1 MRKIRCYIPNV
12 LLSFLLVF
20 LLLAAGLTAFVRTQV
35 LNADTFRVVTAQEG
49 LADKAYS
56 SLESYFRTRANST
69 GIPAEVYTDVMD
81 RAELEEASVCIT
93 TRFASN
99 VT

>member
-49 LADKAYS
+49 L
-56 SLESYFRTRANST
+56 L
-69 GIPAEVYTDVMD
+69 
-81 RAELEEASVCIT
+81 LAS
-93 TRFASN
+93 A
-99 VT
+99 